1 MGLGR
6 ADLLGK
12 ALSPGNKVSQCQAG
26 PLESTLVFVFY
37 GRSLSNTTALFFINI
52 RQIL

>member
-37 GRSLSNTTALFFINI
+37 GRSLSNTTALFFVNI